1 MATRVQIAFDLTA
14 TTPVNFFV
22 LDDSVRGVLDN
33 TQYML
38 GGDTLVDVTT
48 DVRSIQI
55 RRGRSRQLERFT
67 SGNANLVL
75 DNRTRKYDPL
85 NASSP
90 YYGSIVP
97 RKQITIDIDG
107 TPLYTGS
114 VEDWNF
120 GYTLEGDSTAEPSC
134 TDALSIVA
142 QRTLAGGTAIAQK
155 TGARVSALLDEI
167 GWPSSTRTISTGEA
181 TLDAN
186 IIEPGANALQ
196 VMSQVADVSEPGALF
211 IGKAGDFVFKS
222 RADLQAFTSGATFG
236 TGGIPFTGMEV
247 VYGAEELFNS
257 VAVTYTAGS
266 VVAGTATSE
275 NIESQTAYGVF
286 DKVYDTYL
294 GSSADAQALAD
305 WQATSYSQ
313 PRYRVDALTVSVTSL
328 SSTQRATL
336 LALDL
341 GSVVL
346 VKWTP
351 NDTGTEI
358 SQYVLIDGIEHTLNP
373 AYHEVTFT
381 LGETTASFILDD
393 LTFGVLDS
401 NILGF

>member
-1 MATRVQIAFDLTA
+1 MPTRVQIAFDLTLTA
-14 TTPVNFFV
+14 PVNFFV
-22 LDDSVRGVLDN
+22 LDDDVRGVLDN

-67 SGNANLVL
+67 AGNANLII

-97 RKQITIDIDG
+97 RKQVVIDIDG

-114 VEDWNF
+114 IEDWNF
-120 GYTLEGDSTAEPSC
+120 NYTLDGDSTAEPSC

-142 QRTLAGGTAIAQK
+142 PRTLTGGTAIEQK
-155 TGARVSALLDEI
+155 TGARIEALLDEI

-186 IIEPGANALQ
+186 IIEPGTNALQ

-222 RADLQAFTSGATFG
+222 RSDLQAFTSGATFG
-236 TGGIPFTGMEV
+236 TGGIPFTGMNV
-247 VYGAEELFNS
+247 LYGAEELWNS

-266 VVAGTATSE
+266 VIAGTATSE
-275 NIESQTAYGVF
+275 NLVSQAAYGVF
-286 DKVYDTYL
+286 DKTYNTFL

-305 WQATSYSQ
+305 WQAVSYSQ
-313 PRYRVDALTVSVTSL
+313 PRYRVDGLTVSVSSL
-328 SSTQRATL
+328 SSIQRAAVL
-336 LALDL
+336 NLDL

-351 NDTGTEI
+351 NNTGTEI
-358 SQYVLIDGIEHTLNP
+358 SQYVTIDGIEHEMNP
-373 AYHEVTFT
+373 SNHEVTFT
-381 LGETTASFILDD
+381 LGETAASFILDD
-393 LTFGVLDS
+393 SVFGLLDS

>member
-1 MATRVQIAFDLTA
+1 MPTRVQIAFDLTL

-33 TQYML
+33 TQYVL

-67 SGNANLVL
+67 AGNANFVL

-97 RKQITIDIDG
+97 RKQVVIDIDG
-107 TPLYTGS
+107 TPLYTGAI
-114 VEDWNF
+114 EDWNF
-120 GYTLEGDSTAEPSC
+120 GYTLDGDSTAEPSC
-134 TDALSIVA
+134 TDALAIVA
-142 QRTLAGGTAIAQK
+142 QQTLTGGTAVAQK
-155 TGARVSALLDEI
+155 TGARVNALLNEI
-167 GWPSSTRTISTGEA
+167 GWPAATRTISTGEA

-186 IIEPGANALQ
+186 IVEPDTNALQ
-196 VMSQVADVSEPGALF
+196 VMSKVADVSEPGALF

-222 RADLQAFTSGATFG
+222 RGDLQAFTSNTTFG

-247 VYGAEELFNS
+247 VYGAEELYNS
-257 VAVTYTAGS
+257 VSVTYTAGS
-266 VVAGTATSE
+266 VVAGTATAE
-275 NIESQTAYGVF
+275 NVTSQNAYGVYS
-286 DKVYDTYL
+286 KTYDTYL
-294 GSSADAQALAD
+294 GSGADAQALAD
-305 WQATSYSQ
+305 WQATTYAE
-313 PRYRVDALTVSVTSL
+313 PRYRINALTVSVTSL
-328 SSTQRATL
+328 SSVQRVAL

-351 NDTGTEI
+351 NGTGTEI
-358 SQYVLIDGIEHTLNP
+358 SQYVTIDGIEHTLNP
-373 AYHEVTFT
+373 AQHDVTFT
-381 LGETTASFILDD
+381 LGETSASFILDSSS
-393 LTFGVLDS
+393 FGVLDT